1 MRDATAPLSASNA
14 SNPSHY
20 IGLMSGTSLDG
31 VDGVLI
37 RMEGNNKTDNK
48 THSKPT
54 LLARSSRNIPVD
66 LRDELL
72 ALNTPTDNEL
82 ERAALAS
89 QALVGL
95 YAQTV
100 EQLLQSANLSPDQ
113 IAAIGAHGQTV
124 RHRPE
129 LGYTIQLN
137 APALLAETTGIDVIA
152 DFRSRDVACGGQGAP
167 LVPIFHQALFAS
179 EQTRIILNLGGIG
192 NVTLLQPGWPVTGFD
207 TGPANLLMDAWCHRH
222 TDQPYD
228 SEGAWGA
235 MGQVQPALLDW
246 ILRSEPWFDA
256 PAPKSTGRDQFNLP
270 WLESRLSQFAQ
281 RRAQQGIQENLAPI
295 DVQATLQAL
304 TVRTITH
311 ALTQEGV
318 ANGAIFVCG
327 GGAKNTALL
336 EKLQAEWAG
345 QVETT
350 DSLGVP
356 VQDVEA
362 MAFAWLAWAHQTK
375 NTGNLPEVTGARG
388 ARILGAC
395 WPA

>member
-1 MRDATAPLSASNA
+1 LSA
-14 SNPSHY
+14 SHY

-37 RMEGNNKTDNK
+37 RMGNDN
-48 THSKPT
+48 KPT
-54 LLARSSRNIPVD
+54 LLARSSRHIPVD
-66 LRDELL
+66 LRAELL
-72 ALNTPTDNEL
+72 ALNTPADNEL

-89 QALVGL
+89 QALVAL

-100 EQLLQSANLSPDQ
+100 DQLLQTTHLSPDDV
-113 IAAIGAHGQTV
+113 AAIGAHGQTV

-179 EQTRIILNLGGIG
+179 DQTRIILNLGGIG

-207 TGPANLLMDAWCHRH
+207 TGPANLLMDAWCQQH
-222 TDQPYD
+222 TNQPYD

-235 MGQVQPALLDW
+235 RGQVQPALLDW

-270 WLESRLSQFAQ
+270 WLESRLSQFIQ
-281 RRAQQGIQENLAPI
+281 RQAQQGIQDGLSPI

-304 TVRTITH
+304 TARTITH
-311 ALTQEGV
+311 ALKQEGV
-318 ANGAIFVCG
+318 RDSVIYVCG

-336 EKLQAEWAG
+336 EKLQSDWG
-345 QVETT
+345 GSVDTT

-375 NTGNLPEVTGARG
+375 RAGNLPEVTGARG
-388 ARILGAC
+388 GRILGAH